1 MLHIGRD
8 RVQLIDLRVDVCEAS
23 RRLRTAATTTPLA
36 GKMADRLQEHRGP
49 KCRDRQQKRR
59 VRSFASSDEI
69 ENFEKDEG
77 FCWCNAKQE
86 CEFFDFRKNAPVL
99 RRHTKQIYP
108 RAE

>member
-59 VRSFASSDEI
+59 VRSFASADEI
-69 ENFEKDEG
+69 ENLCQLPKRGSTDRNMPG
-77 FCWCNAKQE
+77 KVAL
-86 CEFFDFRKNAPVL
+86 FFPAPD
-99 RRHTKQIYP
+99 RHG
-108 RAE
+108 